1 MTIRVTCPSC
11 ATPVEAPDRAIGK
24 AVRCPS
30 CQAAIPVRAAGA
42 PSAVAP
48 SKAATAAIK
57 KPTKTASDLNKN
69 TRPAPNRRAA
79 ASGTAR
85 GTADGKNRSPL
96 VIGGVAMAALVLLG
110 IGGWMLTK
118 KPAAEVAS
126 TSIATAPAP
135 QASVLASSTSTVA
148 PTAAVPLA
156 ASAPMR
162 SANAPLVAE
171 AHAASSPALTHT
183 SANGTAT
190 APSAKVIEQRLFTA
204 GSSGDTSFLGALALS
219 NGDLLICGST
229 DDLAWTGTAA
239 RTELSATGITGGA
252 GDRYGFVLHLSPDL
266 ATIKKV
272 YHLPKGAANN
282 IMHLRSTEVPGA
294 TTGTVYLSGGCT
306 GLTPQTDGYFLM
318 RLNGDALGAKLTAQ
332 WATFVPAPASK
343 SSGFKGE
350 GNYKL
355 EQRWDVT
362 NDGRVIAASGCAF
375 DFDWAELRVIGADGK
390 PTTLAGW
397 PTKDGRSFI
406 ALKAISDSGLRSKTQ
421 DDFDVRQVDENG
433 NPGRKGRYPDDYYF
447 SGPGQGGP
455 GYTGYK
461 VSGKPTQRVGR
472 LAIDRRDNFLYFG
485 YSTQT
490 KLPNGNPDF
499 EPAIVAMDAAGKLL
513 WWARGY
519 KEVERTADNAK
530 GNQDGLN
537 SPPDQ
542 HIDGVGIDYA
552 NDRLVVVARSHG
564 GGVINYWNGDAV
576 QLNKGRA
583 GFQIKQTGSNG
594 NIHVSWIGQYGMR
607 DGKLYASTWMAELAE
622 GAKIGK
628 PLTEGPLIGWPSPNG
643 GWPDVNTTRIADVVV
658 DHRGRPCVAAVGR
671 RPYTT
676 AGALIENVKPSAGKS
691 AWAPFAR
698 VYDQDLGAL
707 AYSTILRGP
716 WDTTTGTSS
725 DAEIDLAAIIPLAD
739 GVLVV
744 GRHTRGK
751 TGEEAKLPVVGVPSW
766 GAAVPPGK
774 TVSGVI
780 AVLRVPVSP

>member
-1 MTIRVTCPSC
+1 MSISVTCPAC
-11 ATPVEAPDRAIGK
+11 ATTLEAPDRALGK

-30 CQAAIPVRAAGA
+30 CQGAVPVRAAPAGA
-42 PSAVAP
+42 AVRARQ
-48 SKAATAAIK
+48 KAETAAIS
-57 KPTKTASDLNKN
+57 KPALASTRKGPRPPPAAAR
-69 TRPAPNRRAA
+69 RPAAGPASSNGSRR
-79 ASGTAR
+79 
-85 GTADGKNRSPL
+85 RSPL
-96 VIGGVAMAALVLLG
+96 LIGGVAIAALALLG
-110 IGGWMLTK
+110 VGGWLLSK
-118 KPAAEVAS
+118 KPAELPAPLTAS
-126 TSIATAPAP
+126 PTIATASPDAPLSTTSVVPTTKSPATTLIEPSTPTAKLLSTTPPAARPAFTQPSPGGSATAPA
-135 QASVLASSTSTVA
+135 
-148 PTAAVPLA
+148 
-156 ASAPMR
+156 
-162 SANAPLVAE
+162 
-171 AHAASSPALTHT
+171 
-183 SANGTAT
+183 
-190 APSAKVIEQRLFTA
+190 AKVIEQRLFTA
-204 GSSGDTSFLGALALS
+204 GSNGDTSFLGALALS
-219 NGDLLICGST
+219 NGELLICGST
-229 DDLAWTGTAA
+229 DDLTWTSPAP
-239 RTELSATGITGGA
+239 RTELSATGITGGGGA
-252 GDRYGFVLHLSPDL
+252 RYGFVLHLSPDL
-266 ATIKKV
+266 SSIKRV

-282 IMHLRSTEVPGA
+282 IMQLRSTEVPGT
-294 TTGTVYLSGGCT
+294 TTGNIYLSGGCT

-318 RLNGDALGAKLTAQ
+318 RLSGDALAAQLSAQ

-375 DFDWAELRVIGADGK
+375 DFDWAELRVLGADGK

-406 ALKAISDSGLRSKTQ
+406 ALKATSDSGLRSKTQ
-421 DDFDVRQVDENG
+421 EDFDLRQVDENG

-472 LAIDRRDNFLYFG
+472 IAIDRRDNYLYFG
-485 YSTQT
+485 YSTQS

-499 EPAIVAMDAAGKLL
+499 EPAIVAMDASGQLV

-530 GNQDGLN
+530 GNQDGIN

-542 HIDGVGIDYA
+542 YIDGVDLDYA
-552 NDRLVVVARSHG
+552 NNRLLVVARSHG
-564 GGVINYWNGDAV
+564 GGVINYWSGDAV

-583 GFQIKQTGSNG
+583 GFQTKQTGSNG
-594 NIHVSWIGQYGMR
+594 NIHVSWIGQYGLR

-622 GAKIGK
+622 GAKVSE
-628 PLTEGPLIGWPSPNG
+628 PLSDGPLVGWPSPNG
-643 GWPDVNTTRIADVVV
+643 GWPDVNTTRLADIAV
-658 DHRGRPCVAAVGR
+658 DHRGRPCVAAIGR

-698 VYDQDLGAL
+698 VYEQDLGGL
-707 AYSTILRGP
+707 AYSTIVRGP
-716 WDTTTGTSS
+716 WDTTTGKSS
-725 DAEIDLAAIIPLAD
+725 DANIDLSAIVPLAD
-739 GVLVV
+739 GLLVV

-751 TGEEAKLPVVGVPSW
+751 TGEDAQLPTVGVPAW
-766 GAAVPPGK
+766 GAAVPPGT

-780 AVLRVPVSP
+780 AVLRVPISP